1 MQELTERVVKV
12 ETRLDIQDKRL
23 DAHGN
28 ELEELRKQNVMQDAK
43 LDGIDKKLTESCEIT
58 RSIRGGVDT
67 VKWLLAGVST
77 VGGLWLLIKQL
88 GIF

>member
-1 MQELTERVVKV
+1 MEVVERLVAA
-12 ETRLDIQDKRL
+12 ETRLDNHDKQL
-23 DAHGN
+23 EAHGN

-67 VKWLLAGVST
+67 VRWLLAGIST
-77 VGGLWLLIKQL
+77 LGGLWLLVKQL

>member
-1 MQELTERVVKV
+1 MDVVERVVAV
-12 ETRLDIQDKRL
+12 ETRLDIHDKRL
-23 DAHGN
+23 EAHGN

>member
-1 MQELTERVVKV
+1 MEVVERVVAV
-12 ETRLDIQDKRL
+12 ETRLDIHDKRL
-23 DAHGN
+23 KAHGD
-28 ELEELRKQNVMQDAK
+28 ELEELRKQNIVQDSK

-77 VGGLWLLIKQL
+77 LGGLWLLVKQL